1 MKLSSWIILGVTGLV
16 VGGACTTRRVHA
28 DDDDGGSGVFVGAG
42 GAGGDPSVQAQ
53 SSTTQVSSTAAS
65 TVASTVAVSSTS
77 SGPQGC
83 DSNVPGDIEDSI
95 CQSCI
100 QCTQTG
106 PCATEW
112 NACAPNS
119 ACDLY
124 ITCAID
130 CDTQCSGDPTCFE
143 SCLGTSPDPNNP
155 CSPQTPAGTCIGD
168 HSAGC
173 STYLQAMSCSVCL
186 ECPINCNANGNC
198 S

>member
-1 MKLSSWIILGVTGLV
+1 MKLSSWMILAAAGLV

-42 GAGGDPSVQAQ
+42 GAGGDPSAQ
-53 SSTTQVSSTAAS
+53 SSTVQQVSSTAAS

-83 DSNVPGDIEDSI
+83 DSNVSGDIGDTI
-95 CQSCI
+95 CDGCI
-100 QCTQTG
+100 QCTQSG
-106 PCATEW
+106 PCASEW
-112 NACAPNS
+112 NACSPNS
-119 ACDLY
+119 PCDLY
-124 ITCAID
+124 IQCAFD
-130 CDTQCSGDPTCFE
+130 CDTQCNGDPMCFETCF
-143 SCLGTSPDPNNP
+143 GISPDPNDP

-173 STYLQAMSCSVCL
+173 TDYIQAMSCSVCL

-198 S
+198 L